1 MILYLPRLVL
11 DVSKVFHLAQVVKP
25 LMSIWSY
32 MYLVNKNYGKDYPLA
47 REDIYITLLT
57 HIWWDDSKAR
67 NRVLYIYQIWSY
79 EFLFS
84 PIHCSLINGEKSQF
98 HGPFLRSSENSR
110 FVWITKLQEKMALDW
125 DLGRDFIQLLYFI
138 LVFL

>member
-47 REDIYITLLT
+47 REDIHATNTYMMRWFQSKESSAIYISDLELWVSFLAYSLFFNK
-57 HIWWDDSKAR
+57 WWKVS
-67 NRVLYIYQIWSY
+67 ISWT
-79 EFLFS
+79 FS
-84 PIHCSLINGEKSQF
+84 PILREFEVRLNNQTARENGFRLGFGTWLHSVALFYFSLLIN
-98 HGPFLRSSENSR
+98 
-110 FVWITKLQEKMALDW
+110 
-125 DLGRDFIQLLYFI
+125 
-138 LVFL
+138 